1 MQIAIVMSSASN
13 IRGDAT
19 ISKIKKAFRD
29 NLCCGLGRLEAFA
42 TKHDIYVALALTVRD
57 RLLQRTV
64 ESVQAYI
71 ARLLPCGVAC

>member
-1 MQIAIVMSSASN
+1 MSSASN